1 MKEIALWFLI
11 SLFSTIIFAYT
22 YYSYTDVN
30 VKLNFK
36 VKSLIFL
43 GAIIQTTIQY
53 FGLTVLSVIS
63 FFIYF
68 PVLFYNI
75 NKISFKKLIYYI
87 FIIWFYGVIIDII
100 LTLFISLGFYLFDR
114 DFSIY
119 NNYSVIISMILS
131 LIVSIVIF
139 ILSKSNFAKNKT
151 NCLYDKI
158 NTVEYTDAIFVI
170 LALFIVCVDIIMFL
184 NVSNLDVSLLLIFIT
199 VLMFIS
205 FIILFKYKLDTRE
218 IDEYLKIL
226 RENNEFYI
234 RVDDD
239 NRIFKHNLTAKLSS
253 IKSVGNKKTNSLID
267 DLILQFNKSIDFS
280 SSIKV
285 IPYGLNG
292 IIYQKLYLYLDDLN
306 VKINNE
312 INYDILAVLK
322 PRRYNVF
329 VEKMM
334 LALDNAIESCLKS
347 KEKALVINIFDD
359 EVNIYVEVEN
369 TFASDI
375 DLDLL
380 GTKSYSTKGKRRG
393 LGLFSMFR
401 NNEAKVTVKIINNL
415 FVNKITTKKRL
426 ND

>member
-1 MKEIALWFLI
+1 MINFITWIFVCFMSTFGI
-11 SLFSTIIFAYT
+11 SFMFYNFNDGSKIDFKVIIIFIIGVIMQT
-22 YYSYTDVN
+22 VIQYYDITLLSSISYFVFFPILFISINDIIR
-30 VKLNFK
+30 KR
-36 VKSLIFL
+36 LIF
-43 GAIIQTTIQY
+43 
-53 FGLTVLSVIS
+53 FVI
-63 FFIYF
+63 
-68 PVLFYNI
+68 
-75 NKISFKKLIYYI
+75 
-87 FIIWFYGVIIDII
+87 IIWFYGVILDILMTFIASFVFSHLEINYIDYSYLTSIILAFCLFVFMIIFGKSKTINKFTNFIYEKLSNIKYTDIGLLFLVLFIICIDIVMVLNIDNLSINFLLVLVAI
-100 LTLFISLGFYLFDR
+100 LT
-114 DFSIY
+114 
-119 NNYSVIISMILS
+119 II
-131 LIVSIVIF
+131 F
-139 ILSKSNFAKNKT
+139 
-151 NCLYDKI
+151 
-158 NTVEYTDAIFVI
+158 
-170 LALFIVCVDIIMFL
+170 
-184 NVSNLDVSLLLIFIT
+184 
-199 VLMFIS
+199 
-205 FIILFKYKLDTRE
+205 FIILFKYQLDARE

-253 IKSVGNKKTNSLID
+253 IKSVGNKRTNSLID

-292 IIYQKLYLYLDDLN
+292 IIYQKLYSYLDDLN

-312 INYDILAVLK
+312 INYDFLAVLK

>member
-1 MKEIALWFLI
+1 M
-11 SLFSTIIFAYT
+11 
-22 YYSYTDVN
+22 
-30 VKLNFK
+30 
-36 VKSLIFL
+36 
-43 GAIIQTTIQY
+43 
-53 FGLTVLSVIS
+53 
-63 FFIYF
+63 
-68 PVLFYNI
+68 
-75 NKISFKKLIYYI
+75 
-87 FIIWFYGVIIDII
+87 
-100 LTLFISLGFYLFDR
+100 
-114 DFSIY
+114 
-119 NNYSVIISMILS
+119 
-131 LIVSIVIF
+131 
-139 ILSKSNFAKNKT
+139 
-151 NCLYDKI
+151 
-158 NTVEYTDAIFVI
+158 
-170 LALFIVCVDIIMFL
+170 
-184 NVSNLDVSLLLIFIT
+184 
-199 VLMFIS
+199 
-205 FIILFKYKLDTRE
+205 ILFKYQLDARE

-267 DLILQFNKSIDFS
+267 DLIFQFNKSIDFS

-292 IIYQKLYLYLDDLN
+292 IIYQKLYPYLEDLN
-306 VKINNE
+306 VKVNNE

>member
-1 MKEIALWFLI
+1 MIE
-11 SLFSTIIFAYT
+11 LFVWLAVGFFSIFGFSRM
-22 YYSYTDVN
+22 YYKFSDSN
-30 VKLNFK
+30 VKINFK
-36 VKSLIFL
+36 IILLYVL
-43 GAIIQTTIQY
+43 GICFQISIQY
-53 FGLTVLSVIS
+53 FDLMLLSVFS
-63 FFIYF
+63 YFVYF
-68 PVLFYNI
+68 PILFYNL
-75 NKISFKKLIYYI
+75 NKISKRKLLFYI
-87 FIIWFYGVIIDII
+87 IIIWLYGVLADIF
-100 LTLFISLGFYLFDR
+100 LTLVTSLILFIMNKNLYMD
-114 DFSIY
+114 
-119 NNYSVIISMILS
+119 YSVYVSMFLTISS
-131 LIVSIVIF
+131 SIVIIF
-139 ILSKSNFAKNKT
+139 LSCSSKFKDKT
-151 NCLYDKI
+151 NNIFKKCDKI
-158 NTVEYTDAIFVI
+158 KYTDALLTLLVM
-170 LALFIVCVDIIMFL
+170 FIVVVDVVMVI
-184 NVSNLDVSLLLIFIT
+184 NVSKLDINVLLVLFTIFLILF
-199 VLMFIS
+199 VM
-205 FIILFKYKLDTRE
+205 ILFKYQLDARE
-218 IDEYLKIL
+218 IEEYLKIL

-292 IIYQKLYLYLDDLN
+292 IIYQKLYPYLEDLN
-306 VKINNE
+306 VKVNNE

-347 KEKALVINIFDD
+347 NEKALVINIFDD